1 MANSGVS
8 TRAITSE
15 DAAPVAEFLHENLNS
30 EVSAANWKQLILPPW
45 DQSGPNHGFQ
55 LVTEEGAVVGVYAA
69 VYARRKV
76 SGRTFDLCNLAA
88 FCVLEPFR
96 AHSLKLI
103 RALLKQPGFVFTDLS
118 PSGNVIAM
126 NERLGFERL
135 DTATRLVVN
144 LPRPRGRGL
153 RLTSN
158 PEALDRVLVG
168 RDAEI
173 YRDHR
178 QAGGVEHLLVERDG
192 EYGYLMFRRD
202 RRKRLRLFAT
212 PLYRGGSASCVEN
225 AWGPIRARLLRLGLP
240 FTLAEHRVLG
250 FSRGLG
256 TSLAHPRPKM
266 FRGDGIRADEIDY
279 LYSELTLVAW

>member
-15 DAAPVAEFLHENLNS
+15 DAAPVAEFLHRNLNAS
-30 EVSAANWKQLILPPW
+30 VSAAAWTQLILPPW
-45 DQSGPNHGFQ
+45 EPFGPNHGFQ
-55 LVTEEGAVVGVYAA
+55 LVADDGTVLGVYAA
-69 VYARRKV
+69 VYSQREIH
-76 SGRTFDLCNLAA
+76 GRSVDICNLAA
-88 FCVLEPFR
+88 FCVLEEHR
-96 AHSLKLI
+96 VHSLKLI

-118 PSGNVIAM
+118 PSGNVVAM

-153 RLTSN
+153 RLTSD
-158 PEALDRVLVG
+158 PATLERVLVG
-168 RDAEI
+168 RDARV

-178 QAGGVEHLLVERDG
+178 DASGVEHLLVQRDG

-212 PLYRGGSASCVEN
+212 PLFAGGRTACLES
-225 AWGPIRARLLRLGLP
+225 AWGAIRAHLLRKGLV

-250 FSRGLG
+250 FSGGLG
-256 TSLAHPRPKM
+256 TTLAHPRPKM
-266 FRGDGIRADEIDY
+266 FRGDGIRADEVDY

>member
-1 MANSGVS
+1 MVNPGVS

-30 EVSAANWKQLILPPW
+30 NVSAEAWRRLIVPPW
-45 DQSGPNHGFQ
+45 DQPGPNHGFQ
-55 LVTEEGAVVGVYAA
+55 LVTDDGAVVGVYAA
-69 VYARRKV
+69 VYSRRDIRGNTV
-76 SGRTFDLCNLAA
+76 DICNLAA
-88 FCVLEPFR
+88 FCVLEAHR

-126 NERLGFERL
+126 NARLGFERI

-144 LPRPRGRGL
+144 LPHPPARGL
-153 RLTSN
+153 RLTSD
-158 PEALDRVLVG
+158 PATLERVLVG
-168 RDAEI
+168 RDAAV

-178 QAGGVEHLLVERDG
+178 DAPAVEHLLVEGDAD
-192 EYGYLMFRRD
+192 YGYLIFRRD
-202 RRKRLRLFAT
+202 RRKGLRLFAT
-212 PLYRGGSASCVEN
+212 PLYVGGDIARIES
-225 AWGPIRARLLRLGLP
+225 AWGAIRAHLLKKGLV
-240 FTLAEHRVLG
+240 FTLAERRILG

-256 TSLAHPRPKM
+256 AELSNPRPKM
-266 FRGDGIRADEIDY
+266 FRGDGLRADEVDY